1 AAGVGYSNAARPPS
15 FEDSDPFGTQALR
28 DIDNLYGGRMMSP
41 SPEPEDERP
50 FRRGAP
56 QYSLPT
62 TPKKSQPAYSPERV
76 AQRSY
81 GMSPAFYT
89 PPQRPEHR
97 QRDSQSSIA
106 PLMAGGPN
114 PVHQTPPSQRPDMLQ
129 RAPISRGQSYSDD
142 AYHDFDPNDI
152 ADDGDD
158 VFDDRSRERRRNGP
172 AAGAG
177 LAGGTAAGG
186 LFRSLSNRGGG
197 GGGGGYG
204 NGMGSSRDDFGHY
217 DEKSSWLEKQK
228 SGGRKMK
235 IVIGSLI
242 ALVVI
247 AAIVGGA
254 AGGVLA
260 NKGSSNGVSDAS
272 SLASDSSDDGEDNN
286 SSSGSN
292 DGNDKLYDIDSKQVK
307 ELLDNDALHKV
318 FPGMDYTPY
327 NAQYPD
333 CLTTPPD
340 QNNITLDM
348 AVLSQLTPAV
358 RLYGTDCKQTE
369 MVLTAIDRLG
379 YNDTLKVWMGVWLG
393 DNSTTNTRQLE
404 QMYDI
409 LDTYPSSHF
418 AGVIV
423 GNEVLFREDLTEN
436 ELGNQLRN
444 VRKNLT
450 ARNIDLPVATSDLGD
465 DWTTSLAADT
475 DIVMANVHPFFAGVT
490 PDEAPGWTWTF
501 WQGHDVIPTSEAPNG
516 AAYPKHIISEVGWPS
531 AGGNNCGT
539 EKGCPNDTAGAV
551 ASVENMNTFMEGW
564 VCESLT
570 NGTAYFWFEAFDE
583 PWKVIFNTENDQWE
597 SKWGLMDP
605 NRNIKDGLKIP
616 DCGGK
621 TVDKPY

>member
-1 AAGVGYSNAARPPS
+1 
-15 FEDSDPFGTQALR
+15 
-28 DIDNLYGGRMMSP
+28 
-41 SPEPEDERP
+41 
-50 FRRGAP
+50 
-56 QYSLPT
+56 
-62 TPKKSQPAYSPERV
+62 
-76 AQRSY
+76 
-81 GMSPAFYT
+81 
-89 PPQRPEHR
+89 
-97 QRDSQSSIA
+97 
-106 PLMAGGPN
+106 
-114 PVHQTPPSQRPDMLQ
+114 
-129 RAPISRGQSYSDD
+129 
-142 AYHDFDPNDI
+142 
-152 ADDGDD
+152 
-158 VFDDRSRERRRNGP
+158 
-172 AAGAG
+172 
-177 LAGGTAAGG
+177 
-186 LFRSLSNRGGG
+186 
-197 GGGGGYG
+197 
-204 NGMGSSRDDFGHY
+204 
-217 DEKSSWLEKQK
+217 
-228 SGGRKMK
+228 
-235 IVIGSLI
+235 
-242 ALVVI
+242 
-247 AAIVGGA
+247 
-254 AGGVLA
+254 
-260 NKGSSNGVSDAS
+260 
-272 SLASDSSDDGEDNN
+272 SLASDSSDDGNDNN

-539 EKGCPNDTAGAV
+539 EKGCPNDTAGA
-551 ASVENMNTFMEGW
+551 
-564 VCESLT
+564 
-570 NGTAYFWFEAFDE
+570 
-583 PWKVIFNTENDQWE
+583 
-597 SKWGLMDP
+597 
-605 NRNIKDGLKIP
+605 
-616 DCGGK
+616 
-621 TVDKPY
+621 